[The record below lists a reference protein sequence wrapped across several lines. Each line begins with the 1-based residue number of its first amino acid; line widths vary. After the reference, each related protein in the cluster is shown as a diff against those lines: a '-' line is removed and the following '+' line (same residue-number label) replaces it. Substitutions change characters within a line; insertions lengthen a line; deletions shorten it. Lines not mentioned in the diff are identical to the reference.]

1 MLARD
6 LGRAQQAFVKSKE
19 GRENDQVDLAFV
31 AKSSK
36 VRQSILISVEVTS
49 MT

>member
-1 MLARD
+1 MI
-6 LGRAQQAFVKSKE
+6 
-19 GRENDQVDLAFV
+19 QVDLAFV

-36 VRQSILISVEVTS
+36 VRRSILISAEVTS